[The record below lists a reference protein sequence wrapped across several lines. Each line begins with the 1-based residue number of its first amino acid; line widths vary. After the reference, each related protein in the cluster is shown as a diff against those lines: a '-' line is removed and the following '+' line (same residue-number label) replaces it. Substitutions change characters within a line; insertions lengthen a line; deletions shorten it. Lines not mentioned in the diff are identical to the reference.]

1 MAYIAGQ
8 LIVSVILLFVALD
21 WVDSLLS
28 EALDAFL
35 FVCIG
40 WVFRLRPTKKDG
52 MYFLLENEFDEYS
65 TPMDQLPAA
74 TAPPPTA
81 PAASDDVADNV

>member
-1 MAYIAGQ
+1 MGYITGQ
-8 LIVSVILLFVALD
+8 LVVSIILLFVALD

-28 EALDAFL
+28 EVLDAFL

-65 TPMDQLPAA
+65 TPMDQLP
-74 TAPPPTA
+74 PPTA
-81 PAASDDVADNV
+81 PPASDKAADSV